1 MKKLFKAI
9 SILGLA
15 LAITGGAGVQASAHS
30 LTNINTESTIR
41 PLADIIDWRYKIE
54 DGKMYKR
61 LYNYTTQQWVG
72 EWTLVS

>member
-1 MKKLFKAI
+1 MEFLKAI
-9 SILGLA
+9 RILGVA
-15 LAITGGAGVQASAHS
+15 IAITVSAGVQASAHS

-41 PLADIIDWRYKIE
+41 PLAHIIDWRYKIE
-54 DGKMYKR
+54 DGKMYKG